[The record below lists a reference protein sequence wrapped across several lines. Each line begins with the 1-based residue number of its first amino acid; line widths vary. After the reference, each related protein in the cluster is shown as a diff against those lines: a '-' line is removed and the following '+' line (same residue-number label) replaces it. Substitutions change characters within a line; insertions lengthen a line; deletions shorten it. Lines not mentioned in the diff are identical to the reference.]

1 MPKILLLLLGVLL
14 SLAAETSQAALA
26 IFPATDHHP
35 RYTAYK
41 HRGDARKR
49 YRRMGVIGRWRYH
62 RRFKR
67 KQQLKGHKGV
77 IRVGKP
83 QGTMPQR

>member
-1 MPKILLLLLGVLL
+1 MPKLLLLLLFLL
-14 SLAAETSQAALA
+14 SLAEVSPALA
-26 IFPATDHHP
+26 APGSVATDHRP

-41 HRGDARKR
+41 HRGEARKR

-67 KQQLKGHKGV
+67 KQQLKGHQGV

-83 QGTMPQR
+83 QGTMPRR

>member
-1 MPKILLLLLGVLL
+1 MPKLFLLVFLALV
-14 SLAAETSQAALA
+14 SLAEASQTLAAPSAL
-26 IFPATDHHP
+26 ATDHRP
-35 RYTAYK
+35 RYKAYK

-62 RRFKR
+62 RQFKR
-67 KQQLKGHKGV
+67 KQQLKGHRGV

-83 QGTMPQR
+83 QSTMPPR